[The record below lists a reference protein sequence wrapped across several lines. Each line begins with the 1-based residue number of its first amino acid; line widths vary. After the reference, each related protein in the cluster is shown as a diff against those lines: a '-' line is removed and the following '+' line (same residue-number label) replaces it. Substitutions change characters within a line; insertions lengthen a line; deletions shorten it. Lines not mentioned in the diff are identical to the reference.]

1 MYVSEIISYTY
12 IIYHNNNIYNN
23 IIYIYIYIYII
34 YIYMLYILFSI
45 QYTSF
50 ISNTSLVLG
59 IKSLR
64 HRGER
69 AVLKNSALMAE

>member
-1 MYVSEIISYTY
+1 MHLSEIISYTY

-23 IIYIYIYIYII
+23 IIYIYIYII
-34 YIYMLYILFSI
+34 YIYVIYTFSI

-69 AVLKNSALMAE
+69 TVLKNSALMAE

>member
-1 MYVSEIISYTY
+1 MHLSEIISYTY

-23 IIYIYIYIYII
+23 IIYIYIYIYIYI
-34 YIYMLYILFSI
+34 LYIYVI
-45 QYTSF
+45 YTSF

-64 HRGER
+64 HTGER
-69 AVLKNSALMAE
+69 TVLKNSALMAE

>member
-23 IIYIYIYIYII
+23 IIYIYIYII

-69 AVLKNSALMAE
+69 TVLKNSALMAE